1 MKKYLLIILCLLL
14 VSCSAPPKEVELEV
28 VETPPQELKEDMPE
42 LLDYRDQPVTFE
54 KGSIEALELAE
65 TRAWTDDKEVV
76 LKSGDDLGFGVV
88 TDVTNR
94 HTVTY
99 DEEVGLIFDSAS
111 YTLDIK
117 ENEEHFVCVLHV
129 QDGEYTLYP
138 LLDDR
143 GNFPLL
149 CPMTGEYKTLM
160 EKQSTLD
167 IPNIKPVAVQPIAMK
182 LDGTLAPMLLLQES
196 EEMKDGYYEAHCY
209 AESITVTYNEE
220 SRSHSGIIKSLNSS
234 YVPRRLDPTL
244 TQEEMAEL
252 RASVPY
258 EGPRYWSDFSYGYN
272 DLIPTDS
279 LGEEIARS
287 LTYAGKAYE
296 FDRYIVDGQYSNEYK
311 LAIALR
317 YTELQDGLDQPG
329 YNYHPE
335 LHPLMEAAGDWEISL
350 VEHVEATAKW
360 LFGPDTVLEHQ
371 NTSKWHWYEDLGVYT
386 PPHMGGGLGNEAI
399 ILSYEDKGDH
409 IEALAVYP
417 MVTGYGTSYQTDDGT
432 AINREELKAF
442 AADGFSGD
450 EFQKYRVTLKR
461 ADSGILYVESIVKA

>member
-1 MKKYLLIILCLLL
+1 MKKYFVMILCLLL
-14 VSCSAPPKEVELEV
+14 VGCSAPPKEVNLEV
-28 VETPPQELKEDMPE
+28 VETPPQELKEAMPE
-42 LLDYRDQPVTFE
+42 LLDYKNQPVTFGN
-54 KGSIEALELAE
+54 GSIEALELAE
-65 TRAWTDDKEVV
+65 TGAWADDKEFV

-94 HTVTY
+94 HVVTY
-99 DEEVGLIFDSAS
+99 DGEVGLSFDSAG
-111 YTLDIK
+111 YTVDVK
-117 ENEEHFVCVLHV
+117 ENEEYFTCVLHV
-129 QDGEYTLYP
+129 KDGEYTLYP
-138 LLDDR
+138 QIDER

-149 CPMTGEYKTLM
+149 CPMTGEYKSLI
-160 EKQSTLD
+160 EKQSIME
-167 IPNIKPVAVQPIAMK
+167 IPNIKAVTVQPIAMK
-182 LDGTLAPMLLLQES
+182 LEGTLTPLLLLQES

-209 AESITVTYNEE
+209 AESISVIYNEE
-220 SRSHSGIIKSLNSS
+220 SRSHSGIIKLADNS

-258 EGPRYWSDFSYGYN
+258 AGPRYWSDFTYGYN

-296 FDRYIVDGQYSNEYK
+296 FDRYIVDGKFTNEYK

-317 YTELQDGLDQPG
+317 YTELLDGLDEPG

-350 VEHVEATAKW
+350 VEQVEATAKW
-360 LFGPDTVLEHQ
+360 IFGPDTVLEHQ
-371 NTSKWHWYEDLGVYT
+371 NTSKWRWYEDLGVYT

-409 IEALAVYP
+409 IEAMAVYP
-417 MVTGYGTSYQTDDGT
+417 MVTAYGTGYQTDDGKD
-432 AINREELKAF
+432 INREELKAF

-450 EFQKYRVTLKR
+450 EFQKYRVVLKR
-461 ADSGILYVESIVKA
+461 ADSGILYVENIVKA